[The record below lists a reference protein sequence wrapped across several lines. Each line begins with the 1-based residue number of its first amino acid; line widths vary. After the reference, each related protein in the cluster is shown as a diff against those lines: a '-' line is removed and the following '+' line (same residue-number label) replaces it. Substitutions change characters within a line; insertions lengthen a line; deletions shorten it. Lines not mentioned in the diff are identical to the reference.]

1 MAIIVNTNI
10 TALKTQKNLTNATN
24 GLNQALERMSTGY
37 KINKAADDAAG
48 LYVATGLDTQI
59 RGSKVAQSN
68 ATTGSNVLQTMEGDL
83 DNILTNLQRI
93 RDLATQAA
101 NSIYDEKAM
110 TAMSEEVNLR
120 IAEIERIS
128 LASNFN
134 GLTLLDGQSDLTKNG
149 LRLQV
154 GANADAA
161 ANSIKIDKSLF
172 EKTDATTLGA
182 GADTNAGSTVTGT
195 DTVATGAEKA
205 FLAATA
211 AASYI
216 AVLDTAIDTISTRKS
231 TIGAVMNRLESAET
245 SLVTTIENA
254 TAAKSTIMDADIAEE
269 SAEYTKQQIL
279 QQTSSALLVQAN
291 ALPQIAIQLV
301 QG

>member
-1 MAIIVNTNI
+1 MAIIVNTNM
-10 TALKTQKNLTNATN
+10 TALKTQTNLSTATN
-24 GLNQALERMSTGY
+24 KMGNALERMSTGY
-37 KINKAADDAAG
+37 KINSAKDDAAG
-48 LYVATGLDTQI
+48 LYVATGLETQI
-59 RGSKVAQSN
+59 RGSKVAQDN
-68 ATTGSNVLQTMEGDL
+68 IATGNNVLQIVESDL
-83 DNILTNLQRI
+83 DNMLSNLNRI

-101 NSIYDEKAM
+101 NSIYDEDAM
-110 TAMSEEVNLR
+110 NAMYEEVVAR
-120 IAEIERIS
+120 IEEINRVS

-134 GLTLLDGQSDLTKNG
+134 GLELLSGNSRLATDG

-154 GANADAA
+154 GANSDPAG
-161 ANSIKIDKSLF
+161 NSIMIDATLF
-172 EKTDATTLGA
+172 NQIDATTLGA
-182 GADTNAGSTVTGT
+182 GGDTIAGSTVDDT

-216 AVLDTAIDTISTRKS
+216 AVIDSAIDTISTNKS
-231 TIGAVMNRLESAET
+231 TIGAVMNRLETAEE
-245 SLVTTIENA
+245 SLITTVENA

-269 SAEYTKQQIL
+269 SANYVQNQIL

-291 ALPQIAIQLV
+291 SLPQIAIQLV

>member
-1 MAIIVNTNI
+1 ML
-10 TALKTQKNLTNATN
+10 LKECQQVTK
-24 GLNQALERMSTGY
+24 
-37 KINKAADDAAG
+37 
-48 LYVATGLDTQI
+48 TQI
-59 RGSKVAQSN
+59 RGSKVAQDN
-68 ATTGSNVLQTMEGDL
+68 IATGNNVLQIVESDL
-83 DNILTNLQRI
+83 DNMLSNLNRI

-101 NSIYDEKAM
+101 NSIYDEDAM
-110 TAMSEEVNLR
+110 NAMYEEVVAR
-120 IAEIERIS
+120 IEEINRVS

-134 GLTLLDGQSDLTKNG
+134 GLELLSGNSRLATDG

-154 GANADAA
+154 GANSDPAG
-161 ANSIKIDKSLF
+161 NSIMIDATLF
-172 EKTDATTLGA
+172 NQIDATTLGT
-182 GADTNAGSTVTGT
+182 GGDTIAGSTVTNT

-216 AVLDTAIDTISTRKS
+216 AVIDSAIDTISTNKS
-231 TIGAVMNRLESAET
+231 TIGAVMNRLETAEE
-245 SLVTTIENA
+245 SLITTVENA

-269 SAEYTKQQIL
+269 SANYVQNQIL

-291 ALPQIAIQLV
+291 SLPQIAIQLV

>member
-1 MAIIVNTNI
+1 MAIIVNTNM
-10 TALKTQKNLTNATN
+10 TALKTQTNLSTATN
-24 GLNQALERMSTGY
+24 KMGDALERMSTGY
-37 KINKAADDAAG
+37 KINSAKDDAAG
-48 LYVATGLDTQI
+48 LYVATGLETQI
-59 RGSKVAQSN
+59 RGSKVAQDN
-68 ATTGSNVLQTMEGDL
+68 IATGNNVLQIVESDL
-83 DNILTNLQRI
+83 DNMLSNLNRI

-101 NSIYDEKAM
+101 NSIYDEDAM
-110 TAMSEEVNLR
+110 NAMYEEVVAR
-120 IAEIERIS
+120 IEEINRVS

-134 GLTLLDGQSDLTKNG
+134 GLELLSGNSRLATDG

-154 GANADAA
+154 GANSDPAG
-161 ANSIKIDKSLF
+161 NSIMIDATLF
-172 EKTDATTLGA
+172 NQIDATTLGA
-182 GADTNAGSTVTGT
+182 GGDTIAGSTVDDT

-216 AVLDTAIDTISTRKS
+216 AVIDSAIDTISTNKS
-231 TIGAVMNRLESAET
+231 TIGAVMNRLETAEE
-245 SLVTTIENA
+245 SLITTVENA

-269 SAEYTKQQIL
+269 SANYVQNQIL

-291 ALPQIAIQLV
+291 SLPQIAIQLV

>member
-1 MAIIVNTNI
+1 MAIIVNTNM
-10 TALKTQKNLTNATN
+10 TALKTQTNLSTATN
-24 GLNQALERMSTGY
+24 KMGNALERMSTGY
-37 KINKAADDAAG
+37 KINSAKDDAAG
-48 LYVATGLDTQI
+48 LYVATGLETQI
-59 RGSKVAQSN
+59 RGSKVAQDN
-68 ATTGSNVLQTMEGDL
+68 IATGNNVLQIVESDL
-83 DNILTNLQRI
+83 DNMLSNLNRI

-101 NSIYDEKAM
+101 NSIYDEDAM
-110 TAMSEEVNLR
+110 NAMYEEVVAR
-120 IAEIERIS
+120 IEEINRVS

-134 GLTLLDGQSDLTKNG
+134 GLELLSGNSRLATDG

-154 GANADAA
+154 GANSDPAG
-161 ANSIKIDKSLF
+161 NSIMIDATLF
-172 EKTDATTLGA
+172 NQIDATTLGT
-182 GADTNAGSTVTGT
+182 GGDTIAGSTVTNT

-216 AVLDTAIDTISTRKS
+216 AVIDSAIDTISTNKS
-231 TIGAVMNRLESAET
+231 TIGAVMNRLETAEE
-245 SLVTTIENA
+245 SLITTVENA

-269 SAEYTKQQIL
+269 SANYVQNQIL

-291 ALPQIAIQLV
+291 SLPQIAIQLV